1 MAMSTIVKNV
11 KYYKSNNY
19 NYTFNMKTGH
29 FMRWGRTISDDPL
42 YSPYGPEILD
52 IEIASGG
59 CKGGCQFCYKGN
71 QPNLPIEYMDI
82 DTYIKLFEKI
92 NVPTLTQI
100 AFGITD
106 IDANPDF
113 WNILKYTRDRDI
125 IPNYTTNG
133 IDVTEEVAKKTKELC
148 GAVAVSVYKHN
159 KETAYNAIKLYTD
172 TGMDQVNIH
181 FMLAKETL
189 DFAHE
194 VLHDMNEDP
203 RLRNMNAIVFLQY
216 KDKNP
221 KAHYHPPSFQEFKTL
236 VDFCLSDMVKFG
248 FDSCSSAMFM
258 KAVADREDAEKLIQ
272 SVDNCESTLFSFYI
286 DVDGNGYP
294 CSFLQGQ
301 TEEWKEG
308 IDILSIEDYIKDVWF
323 NPRVIQY
330 RKTLLNSS
338 KNCNCKYSGMCR
350 SCFVYDV
357 NDCKDR

>member
-1 MAMSTIVKNV
+1 
-11 KYYKSNNY
+11 
-19 NYTFNMKTGH
+19 
-29 FMRWGRTISDDPL
+29 
-42 YSPYGPEILD
+42 
-52 IEIASGG
+52 
-59 CKGGCQFCYKGN
+59 
-71 QPNLPIEYMDI
+71 
-82 DTYIKLFEKI
+82 
-92 NVPTLTQI
+92 
-100 AFGITD
+100 
-106 IDANPDF
+106 
-113 WNILKYTRDRDI
+113 
-125 IPNYTTNG
+125 
-133 IDVTEEVAKKTKELC
+133 
-148 GAVAVSVYKHN
+148 
-159 KETAYNAIKLYTD
+159 
-172 TGMDQVNIH
+172 
-181 FMLAKETL
+181 MLAKETL

>member
-1 MAMSTIVKNV
+1 
-11 KYYKSNNY
+11 
-19 NYTFNMKTGH
+19 
-29 FMRWGRTISDDPL
+29 
-42 YSPYGPEILD
+42 
-52 IEIASGG
+52 
-59 CKGGCQFCYKGN
+59 
-71 QPNLPIEYMDI
+71 MD
-82 DTYIKLFEKI
+82 
-92 NVPTLTQI
+92 
-100 AFGITD
+100 
-106 IDANPDF
+106 
-113 WNILKYTRDRDI
+113 
-125 IPNYTTNG
+125 
-133 IDVTEEVAKKTKELC
+133 
-148 GAVAVSVYKHN
+148 
-159 KETAYNAIKLYTD
+159 
-172 TGMDQVNIH
+172 
-181 FMLAKETL
+181 
-189 DFAHE
+189 
-194 VLHDMNEDP
+194 EDP

-221 KAHYHPPSFQEFKTL
+221 KAHFHSPSFQEFKNL